1 MGSVCELAV
10 SKLIE
15 RAELLRTRFR
25 EGGHRADCRL
35 EHQVRAAT
43 PDANRIRD
51 HLQHYLSSVDND
63 GLRLMADLEATGQ
76 VEAAGTSADMATFGA
91 SGRIHKG
98 ALIPA
103 ASLPSLLA
111 PIHLGEVEDLAVLRP
126 LHPRGC
132 VEFGTQAE
140 VAHALDGALARL
152 DARGTPATHIVLP
165 WNWEL
170 AQWLLE
176 RGGDMDLKT
185 RHEMGTYH
193 GVRVF
198 RGPQPWPSQLVMVF
212 ALQHWIRI
220 RLGAPA
226 AESSH
231 LHRRFRSEI
240 RPPTPEEAEE
250 TRNGHPLESTEGLPF
265 HGDDLEAAISNQW
278 LLFVLESLAVDEVDP
293 DAMACFLYRPQT
305 VLTPTPTAI

>member
-1 MGSVCELAV
+1 MNRLGVRTWISM
-10 SKLIE
+10 SKLTE

-35 EHQVRAAT
+35 EHEVRGAT
-43 PDANRIRD
+43 PNADRIRD
-51 HLQHYLSSVDND
+51 HLEHYLSSVDND
-63 GLRLMADLEATGQ
+63 GLRLMTDLEAAGNVEITTTTGEM
-76 VEAAGTSADMATFGA
+76 VTFGA

-98 ALIPA
+98 AFIPE

-111 PIHLGEVEDLAVLRP
+111 PAHLGEAEDLHVLRP
-126 LHPRGC
+126 LRSRVCPEVVGQL
-132 VEFGTQAE
+132 EIAE
-140 VAHALDGALARL
+140 ALDGALARL
-152 DARGTPATHIVLP
+152 AARHTPATHIVLP

-176 RGGDMDLKT
+176 RGGEMNLKT
-185 RHEMGTYH
+185 RYEMGTYH

-198 RGPQPWPSQLVMVF
+198 RGPSPWPSQLVMVF

-220 RLGAPA
+220 RLGAPPA
-226 AESSH
+226 AASQ
-231 LHRRFRSEI
+231 LHRRFRSEV

-250 TRNGHPLESTEGLPF
+250 TRNGPPLESSEGLPF
-265 HGDDLEAAISNQW
+265 QGDDLEAAIANQW

-293 DAMACFLYRPQT
+293 EAMACYLYRPH
-305 VLTPTPTAI
+305 A